1 MSLKHLHRYVKEFVA
16 RHNMKHQDTIDQMK
30 RIAESFEGHRLRYCD
45 LVA

>member
-1 MSLKHLHRYVKEFVA
+1 
-16 RHNMKHQDTIDQMK
+16 MKHQDTIDQMK